1 VIIQAGIGEIIY
13 LSDKYK
19 DSDQVKA
26 SKIMLDISPNISY
39 RQLETKLDSLLIS
52 FVPPKL

>member
-19 DSDQVKA
+19 ETDQVKA
-26 SKIMLDISPNISY
+26 SKRMLDMSPHISY
-39 RQLETKLDSLLIS
+39 RQLVPKLDSLLIS
-52 FVPPKL
+52 FAPPEG

>member
-52 FVPPKL
+52 FVPPEL

>member
-1 VIIQAGIGEIIY
+1 VIIQAGISEIIY

-26 SKIMLDISPNISY
+26 SKIMLDTSPHISY
-39 RQLETKLDSLLIS
+39 RQLETKLESLLVS
-52 FVPPKL
+52 FIPPEL